1 MKKSILFISVMLFAS
16 INDKYLDFTNKLV
29 TYNFELKNIDKI
41 SSPFFK
47 VKKLTFIK
55 KNNIKNVKHFI
66 HISLLSIF
74 NDLAYIKVEEFKGDK
89 LIKKYTKWVKKGDK
103 IEQCKVDNVKI
114 DKIIL
119 KCNNK
124 ILVKKLNK
132 KLLNIKVEK

>member
-16 INDKYLDFTNKLV
+16 INDKYLDYTNKLV

-47 VKKLTFIK
+47 VEKLTFIK
-55 KNNIKNVKHFI
+55 VKNVKHFI

-74 NDLAYIKVEEFKGDK
+74 NDLAYMKVEEFKGEK
-89 LIKKYTKWVKKGDK
+89 LINSYKKWVKRGDK
-103 IEQCKVDNVKI
+103 IEQCKVKSVKI
-114 DKIIL
+114 GKIIL